1 MMKWWA
7 FGAIC
12 GMCVVIFGSILLS
25 IITWIAKKILET
37 IQNFQLTIPY
47 IPLCIEYKINP
58 FRTRLTEI
66 CGILDTEEKR
76 EKWLTVTNE
85 KYKRAWKNLFRQ
97 YPIEP
102 TEEELEELRKELN
115 KKVEEF

>member
-12 GMCVVIFGSILLS
+12 GMCVVIFGSVLLS
-25 IITWIAKKILET
+25 IITWIAEKILEN
-37 IQNFQLTIPY
+37 IQNLQFTIPY

-58 FRTRLTEI
+58 FKTKISEI

-76 EKWLTVTNE
+76 EKWLSINK
-85 KYKRAWKNLFRQ
+85 KYEYGWKKLFRQ

-102 TEEELEELRKELN
+102 TEEELEEFRKELN

>member
-25 IITWIAKKILET
+25 IITWIAKKILEI
-37 IQNFQLTIPY
+37 IQNFQFMIPY

-58 FRTRLTEI
+58 FKTKVSEI
-66 CGILDTEEKR
+66 CGILDTKEKR
-76 EKWLTVTNE
+76 EKWLSINKE
-85 KYKRAWKNLFRQ
+85 YEYGWKKLFRQ

-102 TEEELEELRKELN
+102 TEEELEEFRKELN
-115 KKVEEF
+115 KKVEEI